1 MCALRG
7 TGLSPVRSLVGGSA
21 VHAEHKKFGGFVMKR
36 LVALFVAVGLICGL
50 ALSTAP
56 TAGAATVI
64 KMAGMKPEG
73 EPETIGM
80 HLFGKYLKELSNGKY
95 EVQVFPNSQ
104 LGKEDAYIAAT
115 RKGIIQMCATG
126 TQTSALHPAMAM
138 LETPMLFDNLDHAR
152 RAMEGKTFDLINE
165 GFTEKSGL
173 RTLNA
178 FPLGFRHFY
187 SKKPIKDVKDL
198 EGMRMRVPNIPLYTN
213 FAKECGI
220 SGQPM
225 PFAEVPGALDQG
237 VIDGGDSPLAD
248 IVSLK
253 MYEITPEISLSG
265 HILVIHSLYIN
276 DKFFKSLPEQDQKW
290 IEEAAKRSADDVW
303 AMVADG
309 DEKAKATILANKGNI
324 HEPSKELHEHL
335 VNAGKR
341 SWKLFYD
348 TVPNAQ
354 AILDSADSYRESK

>member
-1 MCALRG
+1 
-7 TGLSPVRSLVGGSA
+7 
-21 VHAEHKKFGGFVMKR
+21 MKR
-36 LVALFVAVGLICGL
+36 IVALLVALGLVCGMTL
-50 ALSTAP
+50 GFAQ
-56 TAGAATVI
+56 AAEAKTII

-80 HLFGKYLKELSNGKY
+80 HLFGKYLAELSNGKY

-138 LETPMLFDNLDHAR
+138 LETPMLFDDLDHAR

-173 RTLNA
+173 RTMNA

-187 SKKPIKDVKDL
+187 TKKPIVTVEDVKGL
-198 EGMRMRVPNIPLYTN
+198 RMRVPNIPLYTN

-253 MYEITPEISLSG
+253 MYEITPQITLTG

-276 DKFFKSLPEQDQKW
+276 DKFYQSLPAEDKKW
-290 IEEAAKRSADDVW
+290 FDEAAKRSADDVW
-303 AMVADG
+303 VMVKEG
-309 DEKAKATILANKGNI
+309 DEKAKATILANKGSINT
-324 HEPSKELHEHL
+324 PSKEFHDYMAE
-335 VNAGKR
+335 AGKR

-348 TVPNAQ
+348 TVPNCQ
-354 AILDSADSYRESK
+354 AILDSAASYRESK

>member
-1 MCALRG
+1 
-7 TGLSPVRSLVGGSA
+7 
-21 VHAEHKKFGGFVMKR
+21 MKR
-36 LVALFVAVGLICGL
+36 LVALFLAVGLVLG
-50 ALSTAP
+50 A
-56 TAGAATVI
+56 TAGVTSAAAKTVI
-64 KMAGMKPEG
+64 KIAGMKPEG

-80 HLFGKYLKELSNGKY
+80 KNFGKYLTELSGGKY

-104 LGKEDAYIAAT
+104 LGKEDPYIAGT
-115 RKGIIQMCATG
+115 PKGITQMCATG

-138 LETPMLFDNLDHAR
+138 LETPMLYDSYAHAR
-152 RAMEGKTFDLINE
+152 RAMEGKTFELINK

-187 SKKPIKDVKDL
+187 TKKMLNGVADL
-198 EGMRMRVPNIPLYTN
+198 KGLRMRVPNIPLYTN

-237 VIDGGDSPLAD
+237 VIDGGDSPLSD
-248 IVSLK
+248 IVALK
-253 MYEITPEISLSG
+253 MYEITPNITLTG

-276 DKFFKSLPEQDQKW
+276 EKFYQSLPEQDKQW
-290 IEEAAKRSADDVW
+290 INEAARRSADDIW
-303 AMVADG
+303 KMVE
-309 DEKAKATILANKGNI
+309 EKDAAAKKTIVENKGTVT
-324 HEPSKELHEHL
+324 EPSQEFRDYMKAAAE
-335 VNAGKR
+335 R

-348 TVPNAQ
+348 TVPNAKE
-354 AILDSADSYRESK
+354 ILESAAAYRAQ